1 MTLGGVVGI
10 GPLATTRRTGASH
23 VDGIHGSDDNVDYFL
38 WFGSATLG
46 LLVFVTLLLGCWLL
60 LLVATDEPLEIL
72 LTPSRAL
79 TCSTYWYIIRIPNYV
94 INIW

>member
-23 VDGIHGSDDNVDYFL
+23 VDGIHGSDANVDYFL

-72 LTPSRAL
+72 FDTISSSDVL
-79 TCSTYWYIIRIPNYV
+79 YILVHNK
-94 INIW
+94 NT